1 MNRGDVLDL
10 GSLGKA
16 AGKAAEEGDIDKVLA
31 LLDKADKLLNNPLI
45 QGFLGVKQPAP
56 PYQAAER
63 SSDSLPAI
71 AGRNAQLETAPAII
85 EKVPDGAIMPASEVH
100 AKIMK
105 MMNRMD
111 PAQLMGLLSHY
122 GGENASQI
130 ISGDH
135 PSPEAVK

>member
-56 PYQAAER
+56 PYQ
-63 SSDSLPAI
+63 
-71 AGRNAQLETAPAII
+71 NAQLETAPAII

-111 PAQLMGLLSHY
+111 PAQLMGLLSAY
-122 GGENASQI
+122 GGENASRI
-130 ISGDH
+130 ISDSP

>member
-45 QGFLGVKQPAP
+45 QGFLGTKQPVP
-56 PYQAAER
+56 PYQ
-63 SSDSLPAI
+63 
-71 AGRNAQLETAPAII
+71 NAQPETAPAII

-111 PAQLMGLLSHY
+111 SAQLMGLLSQY
-122 GGENASQI
+122 GGEDAAKAIEKES
-130 ISGDH
+130 
-135 PSPEAVK
+135 

>member
-1 MNRGDVLDL
+1 MVPVNRGDVLDL

-45 QGFLGVKQPAP
+45 QGFLGTKQPVP
-56 PYQAAER
+56 PYQ
-63 SSDSLPAI
+63 
-71 AGRNAQLETAPAII
+71 NAQPVTAPAII
-85 EKVPDGAIMPASEVH
+85 EKVPDGAIVPASEVH

-122 GGENASQI
+122 GGENASRI
-130 ISGDH
+130 ISDSP

>member
-1 MNRGDVLDL
+1 VNRGDVLDL

-56 PYQAAER
+56 PYQAAQ
-63 SSDSLPAI
+63 P
-71 AGRNAQLETAPAII
+71 ETAPAII

-122 GGENASQI
+122 GGENA
-130 ISGDH
+130 
-135 PSPEAVK
+135 VKAIEEKSETG

>member
-1 MNRGDVLDL
+1 VNRGDVLDL

-45 QGFLGVKQPAP
+45 QGFLGTKQPVP
-56 PYQAAER
+56 PYQ
-63 SSDSLPAI
+63 
-71 AGRNAQLETAPAII
+71 NAQPVTAPAII
-85 EKVPDGAIMPASEVH
+85 EKVPDGAIVPASEVH

-122 GGENASQI
+122 GGETVV
-130 ISGDH
+130 
-135 PSPEAVK
+135 EAVSPKVKGGENATQAIEKES